1 MKDAA
6 LAMFLAAAVAT
17 AAAAAIPYERAITL
31 PVYGPATGGRSLA
44 SAANDGSETLLVW
57 NDAARGAIYAAR
69 LDAGGTLL
77 DPTGIRIYDSGPAIG
92 LGPWV
97 FWGGSAYV
105 VFWMTPAG
113 LQSAQIDT
121 NGIVIETPRTV
132 ASGTPVSAMATN
144 GARIVALYNGNRL
157 AIFDMAGNGIE
168 SNIALPSPD
177 SSIAALT
184 SNGNAFMVSFSG
196 TAFYTL
202 PLDSY
207 GHPAGPLQLIAQ
219 SVTFQTPARASN
231 GNEYLF
237 VVNGGADPP
246 SSLRVSANGALIDSH
261 TLTGAGAAQNS
272 LCWTGSEYVYTWAD
286 TTAGTISALRLDPSG
301 GATRG
306 GPAKLT
312 NAAGAH
318 TIVPFGSKLLL
329 TWGADFFITIFA
341 ELVTPVTLAHTVPVA
356 VSVSAAEQTAPRIA
370 WSGSDYLMIW
380 LEGTTLYAAR
390 LDADGRTR
398 DPHGIV
404 VTYFARDAKVVFD
417 GGNFVVAWQQTTN
430 KNLWLNRIDANGA
443 LLDGDGIAAIN
454 FACTYD
460 IAASR
465 FATMIAFGDCGG
477 HLQAMRFNRALQPLD
492 VPLTI
497 TPQAMTATNPS
508 IAWSG
513 TQWLVAFEEDIP
525 LPVFFETPPDLATRG
540 NIRAARIS
548 PAMTLLDTQPVA
560 VADSDAD
567 LVPHRAPLAASS
579 GDDFLITWTRGFLA
593 GPREVHAR
601 HLRADGALDK
611 DLAIVSGVNTSTIWT
626 GSRYAIG
633 LITPSADAIG
643 LTAGKFD
650 EPLGAFFKVAVTV
663 DAEPSLALI
672 AANGRLTG
680 AYARQATEPLYGG
693 VSRVFIRDARP
704 LHGRAAAH

>member
-1 MKDAA
+1 MKNAA
-6 LAMFLAAAVAT
+6 LAALLAAAVAT
-17 AAAAAIPYERAITL
+17 AAAGAIPYERAITL
-31 PVYGPATGGRSLA
+31 PVYGPAPGARTLA
-44 SAANDGSETLLVW
+44 SVASDGSGSLLAW
-57 NDAARGAIYAAR
+57 NDSARGAIYAAR
-69 LDAGGTLL
+69 LDAGGNLL

-97 FWGGSAYV
+97 FWGGSAYI
-105 VFWMTPAG
+105 VFWTTPTG
-113 LQSAQIDT
+113 LQSAQIDA
-121 NGIVIETPRTV
+121 NGNVVETPRTV
-132 ASGTPVSAMATN
+132 AAGTPVSAMATN
-144 GARIVALYNGNRL
+144 GARIVAVYNGNRL
-157 AIFDMAGNGIE
+157 AIFDMAGNQIE
-168 SNIALPSPD
+168 NNIALPSPD

-184 SNGNAFMVSFSG
+184 SNGYGFMVSFST
-196 TAFYTL
+196 TAFYTM
-202 PLDSY
+202 PLDAY
-207 GHPAGPLQLIAQ
+207 GHPAGPLQPIAQ
-219 SVTFQTPARASN
+219 GVTFQAPARASN

-246 SSLRVSANGALIDSH
+246 SSLRVSANGALIDRH
-261 TLTGAGAAQNS
+261 TLTGAGAAQSS

-286 TTAGTISALRLDPSG
+286 YAASTISALRLDPSG
-301 GATRG
+301 AATRG
-306 GPAKLT
+306 GPVVVA

-329 TWGADFFITIFA
+329 TWGANFFITIYA
-341 ELVTPVTLAHTVPVA
+341 ELVTPVTLAHTVPVP
-356 VSVSAAEQTAPRIA
+356 VSISAAEQTAPRIA

-380 LEGTTLYAAR
+380 LERTTLYAAR
-390 LDADGRTR
+390 LDADGRSR

-404 VTYFARDAKVVFD
+404 VAYFARDARVVFD
-417 GGNFVVAWQQTTN
+417 GDNFVVAWQQTTN

-443 LLDGDGIAAIN
+443 LLDGDGIAALN

-525 LPVFFETPPDLATRG
+525 YPILIDPPPPDPGFAARG
-540 NIRAARIS
+540 NIRAVRIS
-548 PAMTLLDTQPVA
+548 STMTPLDTQPIIIA
-560 VADSDAD
+560 TSDD

-579 GDDFLITWTRGFLA
+579 GDDFLITWTRGYLG

-601 HLRADGALDK
+601 QLALNGTPAK
-611 DLAIVSGVNTSTIWT
+611 DIAIAGGVNTSTLWT
-626 GSRYAIG
+626 GTEYAAGFISPAG
-633 LITPSADAIG
+633 DA
-643 LTAGKFD
+643 
-650 EPLGAFFKVAVTV
+650 LGVTLRDASIAFFKVSATA
-663 DAEPSLALI
+663 DAEPALALV
-672 AANGRLTG
+672 AANGRLSG